1 LIEAASAEVL
11 ALLHDWI
18 AIEPLTLFSDL
29 LRKDLRK
36 LLGSAE
42 AVQLIEACCT
52 IGNYG
57 DAADHVAFDRAVARL
72 LKRRQV
78 RLPKGKR
85 AHPALVRFVD
95 GVAPILVACGV
106 QPASGDNA
114 RMVVV
119 LREIAAALDIQ
130 GDPRDVLRSLA
141 RKHKARL
148 DFVRWLVSDIIAK
161 ALAPDQSEP
170 K

>member
-1 LIEAASAEVL
+1 MIEAASAEQLAILRAWIDSERL
-11 ALLHDWI
+11 AL
-18 AIEPLTLFSDL
+18 FSNL

-42 AVQLIEACCT
+42 AVQLIEARCT
-52 IGNYG
+52 LGNYG
-57 DAADHVAFDRAVARL
+57 DAADYVALDRAVVRL

-78 RLPKGKR
+78 RRPKGKR
-85 AHPALVRFVD
+85 AHPALVHFVEST
-95 GVAPILVACGV
+95 APILVACGV

-119 LREIAAALDIQ
+119 LREIAAALGVQ
-130 GDPRDVLRSLA
+130 GDPRDVLRGLA
-141 RKHKARL
+141 RRRKAMSDSTRALVL
-148 DFVRWLVSDIIAK
+148 DAVARG
-161 ALAPDQSEP
+161 LAPD